1 MPTIGGAVDDE
12 LQNTLGLQ
20 ISLDR
25 LRESVDALREV
36 IEKHPATG
44 VVVGQD
50 DVHGK
55 LQTLSRL
62 VRDDLISEDEYD
74 ERKDDLLRRW
84 NG

>member
-1 MPTIGGAVDDE
+1 MDE
-12 LQNTLGLQ
+12 EVQNTHELE

-36 IEKHPATG
+36 IDKRLTGGG
-44 VVVGQD
+44 VVGHDD

-74 ERKDDLLRRW
+74 ERKDDVLRRW
-84 NG
+84 YG

>member
-1 MPTIGGAVDDE
+1 VEDE
-12 LQNTLGLQ
+12 LQNTHELQ

-36 IEKHPATG
+36 IDKRLMLGG
-44 VVVGQD
+44 VASHDD

-62 VRDDLISEDEYD
+62 LRDDLISEDDYD

>member
-1 MPTIGGAVDDE
+1 MEDE
-12 LQNTLGLQ
+12 LQNTHELQ

-36 IEKHPATG
+36 IDKRLMLGG
-44 VVVGQD
+44 VAGHDD

-62 VRDDLISEDEYD
+62 LRDDLISEDDYD

>member
-1 MPTIGGAVDDE
+1 MDDE
-12 LQNTLGLQ
+12 LQNTHELQ

-36 IEKHPATG
+36 IDKRLMVGG
-44 VVVGQD
+44 VAGHAD

-62 VRDDLISEDEYD
+62 LRDDLISEDDYD